1 MGKRTALYQR
11 HVDAGAKLVDFGGWD
26 MPLHY
31 GSQID
36 EHHVVRNRAGMFDVS
51 HMTVVDVAGADSRAW
66 LGYLLANDIGRLKTP
81 GKGLYSCMLN
91 PTGGVVDDLIVYWQ
105 GDDRYRVVVNAAT
118 READLAWMHEM
129 LGDRQVVLNE
139 RDDLGMIAV
148 QGPLAR
154 EMAAPLLPA
163 GLGTAA
169 LALGAFE
176 SVEHD
181 GVFVAR
187 TGYTGEDGWE
197 ILLDVAA
204 ADSLWVDLLEAKMQ
218 PCGLGARDTLR
229 LEAGLNLYGQDMT
242 METSPLTSN
251 LGWTIAWEP
260 ADRDFVGRTALE
272 EQRQAGVTQQ
282 FVGLVLE
289 GRGVMRT
296 GQRVNTES
304 GEGQVVSGGF
314 SPTMQCSI
322 ALARVPVGAAGHC
335 EVEIRSALKP
345 ARIVRPPFVRNGE
358 IKIRLGSE

>member
-1 MGKRTALYQR
+1 MGKQTALYNR
-11 HVDAGAKLVDFGGWD
+11 HVDAGAKIVDFGGWD

-36 EHHVVRNRAGMFDVS
+36 EHHAVRTRAGMFDVS
-51 HMTVVDVAGADSRAW
+51 HMTVVDVSGPDSRAW
-66 LGYLLANDIGRLKTP
+66 LQLLLANDVGRLKKI

-91 PTGGVVDDLIVYWQ
+91 PAGGVVDDLIVYWQ
-105 GDDRYRVVVNAAT
+105 GGEQYRVVVNAAT
-118 READLAWMHEM
+118 READLAWMNEM
-129 LGDRQVVLNE
+129 LGANRVVLNE
-139 RDDLGMIAV
+139 RDDLGMLAV
-148 QGPLAR
+148 QGPQACVI
-154 EMAAPLLPA
+154 AAPLLPG

-169 LALGAFE
+169 LELGAFE
-176 SVEHD
+176 SLDQD

-197 ILLDVAA
+197 ILLDSDAA
-204 ADSLWVDLLEAKMQ
+204 AALWTDLVDAGVQ

-242 METSPLTSN
+242 METSPLESN

-260 ADRDFVGRTALE
+260 AERNFVGRPALE
-272 EQRQAGVTQQ
+272 KQRQAGVAQQ

-289 GRGVMRT
+289 ERGVMRS
-296 GQRVNTES
+296 GQRVNTAA

-314 SPTMQCSI
+314 SPTMQRSI
-322 ALARVPVGAAGHC
+322 ALARLPVGASEQC
-335 EVEIRSALKP
+335 EVEIRSAFKA

-358 IKIRLGSE
+358 IKIPNA

>member
-1 MGKRTALYQR
+1 MGKQTALYQR

-36 EHHVVRNRAGMFDVS
+36 EHHVVRTSAGMFDVS
-51 HMTVVDVAGADSRAW
+51 HMTVVDVAGPDSRVW
-66 LGYLLANDIGRLKTP
+66 LQFLLANDVGRLQKT

-91 PTGGVVDDLIVYWQ
+91 PAGGVVDDLIVYWQ
-105 GDDRYRVVVNAAT
+105 GEDNYRVVVNAAT

-129 LGDRQVVLNE
+129 LGDKQVVLNE
-139 RDDLGMIAV
+139 RDDLAMIAV
-148 QGPLAR
+148 QGPQAR
-154 EMAAPLLPA
+154 EITAPLLPA
-163 GLGTAA
+163 NAGKAA
-169 LALGAFE
+169 LELGAFE
-176 SVEHD
+176 SIDLD

-197 ILLDVAA
+197 ILLDMDA
-204 ADSLWVDLLEAKMQ
+204 ADALWADLIAAGVR

-242 METSPLTSN
+242 MDTSPLESN
-251 LGWTIAWEP
+251 LSWTIAWEP
-260 ADRDFVGRTALE
+260 SDRDFVGRIALDQQRE
-272 EQRQAGVTQQ
+272 EGVALQ

-289 GRGVMRT
+289 GRGVMRS
-296 GQRVNTES
+296 GQRVKTAAGA
-304 GEGQVVSGGF
+304 GEVVSGGF

-322 ALARVPVGAAGHC
+322 ALARLPVGATERC
-335 EVEIRSALKP
+335 EVEMRSDLKP

-358 IKIRLGSE
+358 IKVL